1 MPLDEDR
8 CYRAVASRDARF
20 DGQFITAVR
29 TTGIYCRPSCPA
41 VTPKRANV
49 EFWPTAAAAQQRGY
63 RACRRCLP
71 DAVPGSPDWNT
82 RADLAARAM
91 RLIGDGVVER
101 DGVPGLATRLGYSE
115 RHLGRVLRAELGAGP
130 LALARAHRAHTAR
143 LLVETTPMAMADV
156 AFASGFASIRQFNDT
171 VREVY
176 GVAPT
181 TLRTEAGRRAVP
193 AVAGAI
199 VLRLPYRAPF
209 DAAGLLGFFGAR
221 AVDGVEEVDAATYR
235 RTLRL
240 PRGPATVALGFPAAA
255 PRTAPPHPPQR
266 VRRRDRGCDTH
277 VVATLRLSDPRDLA
291 PAVARLRRLLDLD
304 ADPTAVDAALAA
316 DPALAPGVAAVPGI
330 RLPGTVD
337 PAETALRAVL
347 GQQVSVAAARTAAAR
362 LAEALGERLP
372 PALAGGGPDLL
383 FPTPAAVA
391 EHGAEVLTGPA
402 RRTATVL
409 GLAGAL
415 ADGDLVLDPGRDSAA
430 FRADLTAL
438 PGVGPWTAGY
448 LAMRVLGD
456 PDELLPD
463 DLVVRRGAAAL
474 GIPDLPRHAAH
485 WAPWRS
491 YAALHLWRAAPR
503 SNRATPIRRTA

>member
-1 MPLDEDR
+1 MPLDQER

-20 DGQFITAVR
+20 DGQFVTAVR

-41 VTPKRANV
+41 VTPRRANV
-49 EFWPTAAAAQQRGY
+49 EFWPTAAAAQQRGF

-71 DAVPGSPDWNT
+71 DAVPGSPDWNV

-91 RLIGDGVVER
+91 RLIGDGIVER

-115 RHLGRVLRAELGAGP
+115 RQIGRVLSTELGAGP

-143 LLVETTPMAMADV
+143 LLIQTTPMTMVGV
-156 AFASGFASIRQFNDT
+156 AFAAGFASVRQFNDT

-181 TLRTEAGRRAVP
+181 TLRAEAARRPVP
-193 AVAGAI
+193 TVAGAI

-209 DAAGLLGFFGAR
+209 DSDGLLTFFGAR
-221 AVDGVEEVDAATYR
+221 AVAGVEDVADGTYR

-240 PRGPATVALGFPAAA
+240 PHGPATVALAVA
-255 PRTAPPHPPQR
+255 TAGQAT
-266 VRRRDRGCDTH
+266 GH
-277 VVATLRLSDPRDLA
+277 VVATLRLTDPRDLA
-291 PAVARLRRLLDLD
+291 PAVARLRGLLDLD
-304 ADPTAVDAALAA
+304 ADPVAVDAALGA
-316 DPALAPGVAAVPGI
+316 DPLLAPCVAATPGI

-362 LAEALGERLP
+362 LVEALGERLP
-372 PALAGGGPDLL
+372 GALAGDGPDRL
-383 FPTPAAVA
+383 FPTAEAVA

-402 RRTATVL
+402 RRTETVV
-409 GLAGAL
+409 GLAAAL
-415 ADGDLVLDPGRDSAA
+415 AAETLALDAGRDPTA
-430 FRADLTAL
+430 FRSDLTAL
-438 PGVGPWTAGY
+438 PGIGPWTAGY

-463 DLVVRRGAAAL
+463 DLAVRRGARAL
-474 GIPDLPRHAAH
+474 GIASDPGDLSRHAGH

-491 YAALHLWRAAPR
+491 YAALHLWRAGTP
-503 SNRATPIRRTA
+503 TPIRRTA